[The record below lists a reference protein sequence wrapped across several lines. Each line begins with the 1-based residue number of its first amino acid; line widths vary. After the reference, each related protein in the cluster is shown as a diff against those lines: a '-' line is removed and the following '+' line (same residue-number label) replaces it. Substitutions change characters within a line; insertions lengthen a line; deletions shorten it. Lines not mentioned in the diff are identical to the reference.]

1 MSDPL
6 GTFIHQLKQRQEEIA
21 VSNMKRPMS
30 DPLLHGVQV
39 GKWQGLQE
47 ALEMLESIILDN
59 AED

>member
-1 MSDPL
+1 MTNVINSL
-6 GTFIHQLKQRQEEIA
+6 VSQIKARQAELA
-21 VSNMKRPMS
+21 MSNMKRPLHDQM
-30 DPLLHGVQV
+30 LHGVEA

>member
-6 GTFIHQLKQRQEEIA
+6 GTFIHQL
-21 VSNMKRPMS
+21 KRPMS